1 MSENSKASCSTGGCG
16 CFRWSAKDVVFLL
29 IIVASVIVIMNVR
42 GNSAPAQT
50 PSVFAQNMSFTDA
63 ASKSAVS
70 NKPVLV
76 YATASWCGP
85 CQAFKR
91 GALSDPKVES
101 TILDRTLPVYLDIDE
116 NPEVAGMLGV
126 NSVPRMILIQGDQI
140 VAARVGVMSAAQTI
154 AFIEEHTSP
163 ALASTGN

>member
-1 MSENSKASCSTGGCG
+1 MSENSKSSCAAGGCG

-29 IIVASVIVIMNVR
+29 VIVASVIVIMNLR
-42 GNSAPAQT
+42 ANSTPAQT
-50 PSVFAQNMSFTDA
+50 PGVFAQNMSFTDA
-63 ASKSAVS
+63 ASKSAQS
-70 NKPVLV
+70 DKPVLV

-126 NSVPRMILIQGDQI
+126 NSVPRMILIRGDQI
-140 VAARVGVMSAAQTI
+140 LAARVGVMSAEQTI
-154 AFIEEHTSP
+154 AFLEEHTSP
-163 ALASTGN
+163 VLVSRGN